1 MFQFILILV
10 YLKIDLPLFSRLT
23 GKKVLFSRVHI
34 QNIPRLIYFGG
45 LLGEKI
51 LQEANIQNGWPKL
64 EEKWLSFAVFE
75 HIRCWYSHLR
85 LVGVLHLLEIQK
97 QHHAFFTNI
106 KAKK

>member
-34 QNIPRLIYFGG
+34 QNIPHLSEIYFGG

-51 LQEANIQNGWPKL
+51 LQEANIQNG
-64 EEKWLSFAVFE
+64 
-75 HIRCWYSHLR
+75 
-85 LVGVLHLLEIQK
+85 
-97 QHHAFFTNI
+97 
-106 KAKK
+106 

>member
-51 LQEANIQNGWPKL
+51 LQEANIQNG
-64 EEKWLSFAVFE
+64 
-75 HIRCWYSHLR
+75 
-85 LVGVLHLLEIQK
+85 
-97 QHHAFFTNI
+97 
-106 KAKK
+106 